1 MLLSY
6 LIEPKDRLAAL
17 KAGMEK
23 NPVLWT
29 DQTVMVQNVNETIS
43 GIEAKSAEVEN
54 AKQVQALKL
63 SEARDL
69 SGAANKLAD
78 KIENLA
84 NGFHAESSDKL
95 LEYGIKP
102 KKAKEQKP
110 VPSKVLIPVIEDD
123 TDEEGFVVSTQAD
136 ANADF
141 YEWQKGTGANAAD
154 KNTIPEMKNF
164 KTTKKT
170 SFVDDEVAK
179 GIRIFYRVRAAN
191 TNGVGPWSEA
201 VSRVQ

>member
-1 MLLSY
+1 LLSY

-23 NPVLWT
+23 NPALWT
-29 DQTVMVQNVNETIS
+29 DLTVTVQDVNGIIS

-69 SGAANKLAD
+69 SGTANKLAD

-84 NGFHAESSDKL
+84 NGFHAENSDKL

-110 VPSKVLIPVIEDD
+110 VPSRILIPIIEDD
-123 TDEEGFVVSTQAD
+123 TDGEGFIVSTQSD
-136 ANADF
+136 ANADY
-141 YEWQKGTGANAAD
+141 YEWQKGSANNPAETS
-154 KNTIPEMKNF
+154 TIPELKNF

-179 GIRIFYRVRAAN
+179 GIRTFYRVRAAN